1 LFLVGAICCNTIG
14 RKPAGTVSSAPSSVN
29 IVLQDGEC

>member
-14 RKPAGTVSSAPSSVN
+14 RDPRANVSSAPSSVS
-29 IVLQDGEC
+29 IVLQDGGC